1 MDEYIK
7 SDLFRYTGKVSF
19 TTALKQF
26 LVNRAFRVQVFI
38 RASNRGGGIRQ
49 NCEVFLLHESL
60 LLPEYTN

>member
-26 LVNRAFRVQVFI
+26 LINRAFRVQVFI
-38 RASNRGGGIRQ
+38 RASNRGDTVKLRSFFI
-49 NCEVFLLHESL
+49 
-60 LLPEYTN
+60 T

>member
-38 RASNRGGGIRQ
+38 RASNRGGGYTAKLRS
-49 NCEVFLLHESL
+49 FLI
-60 LLPEYTN
+60 T

>member
-38 RASNRGGGIRQ
+38 RASNRGGIRQ
-49 NCEVFLLHESL
+49 NCEVFLLRESL